1 MATRRS
7 TRNLNDEQS
16 EPEANELLSAICLKL
31 DNINDS
37 LQLIIKNQQNDQNSK
52 ENQYGVIAS
61 SIQDI
66 QNNVSISMKKSV
78 EAESKAAI
86 FRSRKRIIDTWKRH
100 LNKRKQ
106 LYWHSLNSDNTAVI
120 YETWLNNEKQI
131 VPKKFQM
138 KEIPN
143 EDPNEKDIRKET
155 VINEFQAEIQ
165 LLKIRAERH
174 KSNYTKVE
182 EEMAKFLQNKFN
194 GNELAELKKLWD
206 EDIANEEAKS
216 QSKWQSKQEWLEKYE
231 QQFDNEDLVKP
242 RSDAKPKNSSTRRQ
256 HNARHNNEHKTTR
269 GKHHVPTQSEF
280 PRSVNPHETTNNVRR
295 PLNNQPRN
303 PAARASHQ
311 SNQRHDTPN
320 TRNPTTHS
328 PHQSSQRYTTRSS
341 HQTSQRYDTPN
352 TRNPTTRASH
362 QSNQH
367 YDAPNT
373 RNEHTEQSRE
383 NSATIPLTYSDV
395 IRQSHFENPP
405 PQPQWPMYSFQ
416 RGPHFLGMSS
426 YHLNDPP
433 NLTRQQKIFNEQQK

>member
-1 MATRRS
+1 
-7 TRNLNDEQS
+7 
-16 EPEANELLSAICLKL
+16 
-31 DNINDS
+31 
-37 LQLIIKNQQNDQNSK
+37 
-52 ENQYGVIAS
+52 
-61 SIQDI
+61 
-66 QNNVSISMKKSV
+66 MKKSV

-120 YETWLNNEKQI
+120 YETWLDNEKQI
-131 VPKKFQM
+131 VPKKFLM

-256 HNARHNNEHKTTR
+256 HNARHNNEHKTTS

-280 PRSVNPHETTNNVRR
+280 PRSVTPHETTNNVRR

-311 SNQRHDTPN
+311 SNQRH
-320 TRNPTTHS
+320 
-328 PHQSSQRYTTRSS
+328 
-341 HQTSQRYDTPN
+341 DTPN

-405 PQPQWPMYSFQ
+405 PQPQCPMYSFQ